1 MRGKDDESKETCII
15 SLSTKEFEVNTKT
28 FGLIAFFTGLV
39 LALAGAF
46 WELGGWA
53 VQVLI
58 VLGVIAGF
66 FHTFKDNL
74 VLLGVVYVSLA
85 AAAGSM
91 SELFAVGM
99 VITELV
105 NAWVGFL
112 GPVVLTAMM
121 VWGGARLMSGKTKK

>member
-1 MRGKDDESKETCII
+1 MNSKT
-15 SLSTKEFEVNTKT
+15 V
-28 FGLIAFFTGLV
+28 GLVAFFAGMV
-39 LALAGAF
+39 LALVGVF
-46 WELGGWA
+46 WEMGGWA

-74 VLLGVVYVSLA
+74 VLLGVVYLSLV

-91 SELFAVGM
+91 SELTAVGPI
-99 VITELV
+99 ITDIV

-112 GPVVLTAMM
+112 GPVVLMAMM
-121 VWGGARLMSGKTKK
+121 VWGGAKLMAGKGN